1 MNGSNI
7 IVSMLKPVDMVTEKA
22 LNTFYS
28 LSMVWYTLGVVNV
41 KDDQPQHTV
50 GC

>member
-1 MNGSNI
+1 MVKTL
-7 IVSMLKPVDMVTEKA
+7 VSMLKPVDMVTEKA
-22 LNTFYS
+22 RYTFYG

-50 GC
+50 SC